1 MFRRFVFFVVVCI
14 VALVALTVSAQEE
27 TTGAGV
33 VEGDLY
39 LYTSAESINLTQD
52 GQGNFDHIAW
62 YGNVVAFSRRD
73 ADGVQSLWISL
84 DGQTPFVV
92 ATGLDAF
99 YPFAFTPEG
108 NLVFA
113 ANTSAV
119 NDSEFMTD
127 VFTVAPEAGASPQ
140 LIGQIDSTI
149 AVIGGC
155 GGGSPLPTDWQYWN
169 ESGFGGRHHTLAQ
182 TPFGIV
188 YTLDCIGGRTALHN
202 LETNEMTQL
211 GVNFGN
217 VNLSTDQAHLVGT
230 VFDSSTPEI
239 PKQLAVVDL
248 ATAEFRLLETE
259 ATPDQVVWS
268 ANGDAIFYTV
278 YEVLPEGIPMTEAEQ
293 ETLSLY
299 FGAGDGPFAGFPLH
313 QVQIRRYDLAT
324 NTDEVVYT
332 APEDAAS
339 IGRLFAVDEGTLIF
353 SQIPNLQNWIAAVAE
368 GKIDLSSLEDTT
380 DLQLAAVPV
389 RVLSLDLSS
398 GDVAEIGTGINLFT
412 PSQ

>member
-1 MFRRFVFFVVVCI
+1 MFRRFVFFAVVCI
-14 VALVALTVSAQEE
+14 VELSALTVSAQPE
-27 TTGAGV
+27 TIGAGV

-39 LYTSAESINLTQD
+39 LYTSAEAIRLTQD

-62 YGNVVAFSRRD
+62 YGNIVAFSRRD
-73 ADGVQSLWISL
+73 ADNVQSLWISL

-108 NLVFA
+108 NLLFA

-119 NDSEFMTD
+119 NDSQFMTD
-127 VFTVAPEAGASPQ
+127 VFTVAPEDGAAPQ

-149 AVIGGC
+149 AMIGGC

-169 ESGFGGRHHTLAQ
+169 EAGFGGRHHTLEQ

-188 YTLDCIGGRTALHN
+188 YTLDCIGSRTALHN
-202 LETNEMTQL
+202 LETNAMTQL

-217 VNLSTDQAHLVGT
+217 VNLSADQAHLVGT

-248 ATAEFRLLETE
+248 ATADFRLIETE

-268 ANGDAIFYTV
+268 SDGDAIFYTV
-278 YEVLPEGIPMTEAEQ
+278 YEVLSEPVPMTASEL

-299 FGAGDGPFAGFPLH
+299 FGAGDGPFQGFPLH
-313 QVQIRRYDLAT
+313 QVQIHRYDLLA
-324 NTDEVVYT
+324 NVDEVIYS
-332 APEDAAS
+332 APEDTAS
-339 IGRLFAVDEGTLIF
+339 IGRLFALDEGTLIF

-380 DLQLAAVPV
+380 DRQLAAVPV
-389 RVLSLDLSS
+389 RVMSLGLGS
-398 GDVAEIGTGINLFT
+398 GDVTEIGTGINLFT
-412 PSQ
+412 PS